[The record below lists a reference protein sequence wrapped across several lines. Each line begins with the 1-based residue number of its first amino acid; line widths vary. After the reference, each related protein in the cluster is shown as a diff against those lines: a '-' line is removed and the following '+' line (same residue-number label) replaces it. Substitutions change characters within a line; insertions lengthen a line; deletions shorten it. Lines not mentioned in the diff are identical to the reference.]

1 VDGRAGEAPRREARG
16 GILNATD
23 ASRAFE
29 RFVRWTIEQERPAVA
44 TFMPADERAG
54 FVDYFRALPAPGD
67 ARAIAGY
74 VRGLWRGEAGWA
86 ARWIANA
93 RARTGRA
100 PRVLDAGCGYGTFS
114 LLFAAMGGEVT
125 GADLRPDRLA
135 VADCRRGFHAASTGT
150 TLSVVF
156 VRRDL
161 AHDWQQPFDV
171 VWVHNA
177 LSHID
182 PLEPFLDRVGRQLTP
197 GGLLV
202 VGDIN
207 GANPAQQ
214 RRLAR
219 MRSEVHQEYVA
230 PDGRRHAYAVERPFT
245 PDELDAEARAHGLTP
260 VHHELYWAGLARAPE
275 FVYVALIAPLQGW
288 RWFGRRWGRRQL
300 FVAQKPAGGVSAG
313 PRASEG

>member
-1 VDGRAGEAPRREARG
+1 M
-16 GILNATD
+16 
-23 ASRAFE
+23 
-29 RFVRWTIEQERPAVA
+29 RWTIEQERPAVA
-44 TFMPADERAG
+44 TFLPADECAG
-54 FVDYFRALPAPGD
+54 FVDYYRGLPAADD

-74 VRGLWRGEAGWA
+74 ARGLWRGEAGWA
-86 ARWIANA
+86 ARWIAAA

-114 LLFAAMGGEVT
+114 LLFAAVGAEVT

-135 VADCRRGFHAASTGT
+135 VADCRREFHAASTGT

-156 VRRDL
+156 ERRDL
-161 AHDWQQPFDV
+161 ARDWQERFDV

-197 GGLLV
+197 GGVLV

-207 GANPAQQ
+207 GANPAQR

-219 MRSEVHQEYVA
+219 LRSEVHQEYVA

-245 PDELDAEARAHGLTP
+245 PDELDAEARAHGLTS
-260 VHHELYWAGLARAPE
+260 VHHELYWTGLARAPE
-275 FVYVALIAPLQGW
+275 LVYVALIAPLQGW

-300 FVAQKPAGGVSAG
+300 FVAQKPDAGVSAG
-313 PRASEG
+313 PRAGKG